1 MIKRVFIKQTDAE
14 WPASPSQ
21 KHQSTHSFAR
31 ELKKSKRYAYLSA
44 LHFMRS
50 VFVLPRSALWGGGL
64 ALKII
69 TVGNIRKV
77 FGHARRG
84 NYSVIATAIRN
95 LWEQNRIASLDSF
108 ENVEYEEFR
117 CEPLHSG
124 QPLVSGIIPCF
135 IYGRYVEDAV
145 DSVLRQTLKHVEVI
159 VVDGGSTDQFTIEV
173 LRKLERP
180 RTRVFFQNGRH
191 LVGDNRNFGINQATG
206 RYICCLDADDML
218 EPTYLEKAVFL
229 LEMYGYD
236 VTSTAIRFFGT
247 KSGTL
252 GILPTPELRAM
263 VQGNHVLTCAVF
275 RRLLWEK
282 SGGYFDVGLG
292 QEHIAEDWDFWIRL
306 AALGARIRNISGEA
320 LFNYRIHQNG
330 SLSSSAGVKSVADQG
345 KVIIKRNHDL
355 LTPAAYSLSTK
366 QKERLLRANSQST
379 ALTQSM
385 LNLDLA
391 GSDLTLM
398 LVIPYMLVGGA
409 ERLLSQITG
418 YLVRHSWR
426 VIIITTDNQDASH
439 GDAIDWFQ
447 KHTSEVYALPR
458 FLQPSE
464 WQDFIEHLIIS
475 RRPDCFLTAGSQFFY
490 ELLPILTER
499 YPMIAIVDLLFNT
512 FGHVESHLRYKDFYT
527 FALAE
532 SDDVLQWYLE
542 SGWEKNR
549 VRKLTSGVDLALY
562 RPRPKPMELVDYF
575 GITPAEFVVGFS
587 GRLSPEKAPE
597 VFIEIARLCKGV
609 PNLRFMM
616 TGGGPMTDE
625 ISNLVANLPFNVR
638 FDFVGIVD
646 DVTPYLALYD
656 ILVLPS
662 RLDGRPLV
670 VLEALACGIPVI
682 ASRIGALPEVIVNDY
697 NGYLCAPAVA
707 TEFAA
712 NISILASDRL
722 RVEKLKVGARTFAE
736 QNLDAEVSFAYYENS
751 FREAINF
758 RRNYNG

>member
-1 MIKRVFIKQTDAE
+1 MAGVAKPKISDYAFLRLRAQKKQTLCLSQC
-14 WPASPSQ
+14 ASFFEVGLRAASL
-21 KHQSTHSFAR
+21 R
-31 ELKKSKRYAYLSA
+31 
-44 LHFMRS
+44 FM
-50 VFVLPRSALWGGGL
+50 GGGL

-69 TVGNIRKV
+69 TVSNIRKGL
-77 FGHARRG
+77 GHARRG

-95 LWEQNRIASLDSF
+95 LWEQKRINILDSF

-117 CEPLHSG
+117 CEPLHPG
-124 QPLVSGIIPCF
+124 QPLVSVIIPCF
-135 IYGRYVEDAV
+135 NYGRYVEDAV

-180 RTRVFFQNGRH
+180 RTRVFFQDGRH

-206 RYICCLDADDML
+206 RYVCCLDADDTL

-236 VTSTAIRFFGT
+236 VTSTAIRFAGA
-247 KSGTL
+247 KSGTVR
-252 GILPTPELRAM
+252 ILPTPDLRAM

-275 RRLLWEK
+275 RCLLWAK

-292 QEHIAEDWDFWIRL
+292 QEHVAEDWDFWLRL

-320 LFNYRIHQNG
+320 LFNYRVHQNG
-330 SLSSSAGVKSVADQG
+330 SLSSSAGVKSIADQG
-345 KVIIKRNHDL
+345 KAIIKRNQDL
-355 LTPAAYSLSTK
+355 LTTAAYRLSTK
-366 QKERLLRANSQST
+366 QKKRRLRANSPET
-379 ALTQSM
+379 ALTHSM
-385 LNLDLA
+385 LNVDLA
-391 GSDLTLM
+391 GRDLTLM

-409 ERLLSQITG
+409 ERLLSQMTG
-418 YLVRHSWR
+418 YLVRHGWR
-426 VIIITTDNQDASH
+426 VIVVTTDNQDDSH
-439 GDAIDWFQ
+439 GDSADWFQ
-447 KHTSEVYALPR
+447 QHTSEVYALPR
-458 FLQPSE
+458 FLQPAE
-464 WQDFIEHLIIS
+464 WQDFVEHLIIS
-475 RRPDCFLTAGSQFFY
+475 RLPDCLLTAGSQFFY

-499 YPMIAIVDLLFNT
+499 YPTIAMVDLLFNT
-512 FGHVESHLRYKDFYT
+512 IGHVESHLRYKDFYT

-532 SDDVLQWYLE
+532 NDDVLQWYLD

-549 VRKLTSGVDLALY
+549 VRKLTSGVDLTLY
-562 RPRPKPMELVDYF
+562 RPRPKPVELVACY
-575 GITPAEFVVGFS
+575 GITPADFVVGFS

-597 VFIEIARLCKGV
+597 VFIEIARLCQGV

-616 TGGGPMTDE
+616 TGGGTMRDE
-625 ISNLVANLPFNVR
+625 IRKLVSNLPSNVR

-662 RLDGRPLV
+662 RLDGRPLA
-670 VLEALACGIPVI
+670 VLEALACGIPVV
-682 ASRIGALPEVIVNDY
+682 ASRIGGLPEVIVDDC

-707 TEFAA
+707 AEFAA
-712 NISILASDRL
+712 HISTLASDRP

-736 QNLDAEVSFAYYENS
+736 KHLDAEVSFAYYENS
-751 FREAINF
+751 FREAINY
-758 RRNYNG
+758 RRSHSGKPNLV